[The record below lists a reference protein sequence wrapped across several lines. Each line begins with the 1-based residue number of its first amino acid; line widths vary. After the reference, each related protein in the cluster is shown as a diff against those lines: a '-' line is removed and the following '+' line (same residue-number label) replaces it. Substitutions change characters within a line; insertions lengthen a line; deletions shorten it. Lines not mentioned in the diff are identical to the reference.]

1 MSMETQVTNESDA
14 WESFIDFIASELE
27 QARRVHYEVTEMIE
41 RSQVELTRLTQR
53 NASINAHLQQL
64 HAQFD
69 SVPRSDIRV
78 VYDSALDAQRR
89 LLVMRSQVEKLQS
102 DQAHLEKY
110 IQLLEKVQDFV
121 GEGSSAESGRRRD
134 GGMAMLEK
142 LIDAQEAERQKLSR
156 QMHDGPAQDLSN
168 FIVQAEIVAR
178 LFDLDPLKARE
189 ELENLKN
196 AAMAT
201 FQKVRLFITG
211 LRPMMLD
218 DLGLFITVQRYGE
231 AFSNETGAEV
241 NVMTRGAQQRFA
253 PYAEVMIF
261 RAIQE
266 LMNNA
271 YRHNQD
277 MLRKLM
283 IEVFLEVGDQFVKV
297 VVRDDG
303 KGFDLHQL
311 QESGGLGL
319 RLIRERVEMLG
330 GSVDIDTAPGQG
342 CRVTLQIPLNN
353 ITL

>member
-1 MSMETQVTNESDA
+1 MVIQATDESNA
-14 WESFIDFIASELE
+14 WESFVDFVASELE
-27 QARRVHYEVTEMIE
+27 ASRRAYDEVTQMIE

-53 NASINAHLQQL
+53 NANINAHLQQL
-64 HAQFD
+64 HNQFE

-102 DQAHLEKY
+102 DQSHLEKY
-110 IQLLEKVQDFV
+110 INLLERVQNLLT
-121 GEGSSAESGRRRD
+121 EGSLAGGKRGGNSGT
-134 GGMAMLEK
+134 AMLEK
-142 LIDAQEAERQKLSR
+142 LIDAQETERQKLSR

-168 FIVQAEIVAR
+168 FIVQAEIVSR

-201 FQKVRLFITG
+201 FQKVRLFIAG

-231 AFSNETGAEV
+231 TFSSETGAEV
-241 NVMTRGAQQRFA
+241 NVITRGAQQRFV

-277 MLRKLM
+277 TLRKLS
-283 IEVFLEVGDQFVKV
+283 IEVFLEVGDQFVRV

-303 KGFDLHQL
+303 KGFDVHQL
-311 QESGGLGL
+311 QESSGLGL

-330 GSVDIDTAPGQG
+330 GTVDIDTAPGQG
-342 CRVTLQIPLNN
+342 CRVTLQIPLSN